1 MDRPW
6 VNGGVKV
13 AVIDENDC
21 PSLLV
26 QRVARLRSPVDK
38 LSKFYISQI
47 SGRKFQ
53 YYIECN
59 QQAGGGVP
67 HIGPVDLFAKKKI
80 QPLISLI
87 YTDNKILMV
96 NYYLSLYISAYQCAQ
111 WLNKS
116 TGPIWGTPPPAC

>member
-67 HIGPVDLFAKKKI
+67 HKGPVDLF
-80 QPLISLI
+80 
-87 YTDNKILMV
+87 NH
-96 NYYLSLYISAYQCAQ
+96 
-111 WLNKS
+111 
-116 TGPIWGTPPPAC
+116 